1 MATVLVLAVLM
12 FFMTGHSDGA
22 SWCVCR
28 SDVSESALQKTLDY
42 ACGAG
47 ADCKPISQNGACFQP
62 NTVRAHCSYAV
73 NSYYQNKGQ
82 VSGSCIFSNTATA
95 TQTDPST
102 GSGCSYP
109 ASASSTGGGNG
120 GNGGTTPVLTP
131 PGFNNNPSPGGLLGP
146 PGGFNSPPGFGPP
159 AFGPSDFNDG
169 GTPLIKTAVV
179 SLFLTLGFSCLLSLI
194 MIV

>member
-22 SWCVCR
+22 SWCICR
-28 SDVSESALQKTLDY
+28 TDVSESALQKTLDY

-82 VSGSCIFSNTATA
+82 AQGSCIFSNTATI
-95 TQTDPST
+95 QGSNPST
-102 GSGCSYP
+102 GGTCSYP
-109 ASASSTGGGNG
+109 SSAGSTG
-120 GNGGTTPVLTP
+120 GNGGTLTPNVMTP
-131 PGFNNNPSPGGLLGP
+131 PGFSNNNPSTGGLL
-146 PGGFNSPPGFGPP
+146 SPPGFNPPTLGPTGTG
-159 AFGPSDFNDG
+159 FDGSNG
-169 GTPLIKTAVV
+169 GTPLIKTAIV
-179 SLFLTLGFSCLLSLI
+179 SVFLALGFSSFLSSFI